1 MNSMNKNVQPTPSS
15 CSIYNQHYTFGLER
29 VSRRRNSISSS
40 DFLNLFYGIP
50 CMALN
55 QQDIVSLAP
64 VDISPFHCL
73 NKSVRKLSLCLMQ
86 EDCQCYF
93 MCSFFCFLA
102 FSAVVHRNDFILL
115 IFFAL
120 FSHVWPN
127 PTDFSVIYSDSII
140 RIQLRLLQALA
151 DSTQCP
157 GEKFTD
163 CWLSETEILSYVF
176 LRVVFFLLQRVK
188 TSHSMFVSP
197 FLLSQH
203 ILNDRIL
210 EAAFIINSLEC
221 ERTSEVFHQ
230 YFPLH
235 FILHSSRSL

>member
-55 QQDIVSLAP
+55 QQDIVSLVP

-73 NKSVRKLSLCLMQ
+73 NKSVRKLSLCIMQ

-102 FSAVVHRNDFILL
+102 FSAVIHRNDFILL

-151 DSTQCP
+151 DSTVSRRKVYRLLAF
-157 GEKFTD
+157 GD
-163 CWLSETEILSYVF
+163 RNSILCFPQSSI
-176 LRVVFFLLQRVK
+176 FFVATCENFALDVRK
-188 TSHSMFVSP
+188 SIS
-197 FLLSQH
+197 
-203 ILNDRIL
+203 
-210 EAAFIINSLEC
+210 AFSA
-221 ERTSEVFHQ
+221 
-230 YFPLH
+230 YFE
-235 FILHSSRSL
+235 

>member
-1 MNSMNKNVQPTPSS
+1 
-15 CSIYNQHYTFGLER
+15 
-29 VSRRRNSISSS
+29 
-40 DFLNLFYGIP
+40 
-50 CMALN
+50 
-55 QQDIVSLAP
+55 
-64 VDISPFHCL
+64 
-73 NKSVRKLSLCLMQ
+73 MQ

-115 IFFAL
+115 IFLL
-120 FSHVWPN
+120 FSAMSGLILQ
-127 PTDFSVIYSDSII
+127 TFRLSIL
-140 RIQLRLLQALA
+140 IQLSEFNCVCYRLWRIA
-151 DSTQCP
+151 QCP

-176 LRVVFFLLQRVK
+176 LRVVFLLQRVK